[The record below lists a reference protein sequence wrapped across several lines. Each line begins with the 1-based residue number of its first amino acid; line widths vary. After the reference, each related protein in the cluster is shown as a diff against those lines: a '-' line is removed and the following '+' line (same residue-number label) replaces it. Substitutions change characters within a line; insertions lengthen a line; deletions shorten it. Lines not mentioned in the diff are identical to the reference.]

1 MNRSAHHFSS
11 LISWRKHLIL
21 NMHFKIM
28 GIQSLASTVYQIRK
42 GYPATVSHGCST
54 KCLEIAGVLQV
65 LFTGQTDAKTTDSTG
80 TVSGTVSARN
90 NVGPVRSRN
99 VFCSGARTCDSP
111 YRKLVCGP
119 WGKVG
124 SSKERVR
131 TADERKSVPNT
142 CSLHPTGRA
151 SGNSPSILATANDP
165 GENRPPA
172 ITLSRPWPPMKLSP
186 HRCRR
191 RRLEQERC

>member
-1 MNRSAHHFSS
+1 MVDFIHFTC
-11 LISWRKHLIL
+11 
-21 NMHFKIM
+21 N
-28 GIQSLASTVYQIRK
+28 V
-42 GYPATVSHGCST
+42 
-54 KCLEIAGVLQV
+54 CLV
-65 LFTGQTDAKTTDSTG
+65 TSDSTG

-99 VFCSGARTCDSP
+99 IFCSGGGTCNSP

-131 TADERKSVPNT
+131 TADKHRSVPNT

-151 SGNSPSILATANDP
+151 TDRPSTLPLMTLEFQELATAITP
-165 GENRPPA
+165 MATHEA
-172 ITLSRPWPPMKLSP
+172 IP

-191 RRLEQERC
+191 RRLSRGRCWVGKVRSNNEGL